1 MSPFKDDGFVWMNG
15 RLGPV
20 TLRLQDAFFALVN
33 AEVEDRHG
41 RLTYVPFD

>member
-1 MSPFKDDGFVWMNG
+1 MSPFKDDGF
-15 RLGPV
+15 
-20 TLRLQDAFFALVN
+20 FAVVN